1 MGLFTLLDRGR
12 GTRPE
17 WRRDNNNNKL
27 DPYIYIYIYIK
38 RERVFRKRQ
47 GGNRGRV
54 FHSTR
59 LVLRFC
65 QFLVVTRGIVNASNN
80 KFPPSESSRFAF
92 PAAVLRCGFYQGKP
106 SYLRARAP
114 STTPSASPPFVL
126 KDGAEPCRSPDL
138 NRPLDRGK

>member
-1 MGLFTLLDRGR
+1 M
-12 GTRPE
+12 
-17 WRRDNNNNKL
+17 
-27 DPYIYIYIYIK
+27 
-38 RERVFRKRQ
+38 FRKRQ
-47 GGNRGRV
+47 GGNRDRV
-54 FHSTR
+54 FHSMR

-126 KDGAEPCRSPDL
+126 KDGADQCRSSDL
-138 NRPLDRGK
+138 NRPSIEESENVTKSRELVPLNRNSSESLPNLVF